1 MQESKLKIE
10 KNKYLNKARIE
21 ERLQQLFQCEQDGT
35 RYQGLKEVL
44 INRQYDISNEK
55 GISHLYQLLGEEQ
68 LNVLFEIGILIAYW
82 NTCIFFTFSDN
93 SVDRQKLEIKKKKIE
108 AHWLKA

>member
-44 INRQYDISNEK
+44 INTQYDISNEK

-68 LNVLFEIGILIAYW
+68 LNVLLEIGILIAYW
-82 NTCIFFTFSDN
+82 NTCISFTFSDN
-93 SVDRQKLEIKKKKIE
+93 SVDR
-108 AHWLKA
+108 

>member
-1 MQESKLKIE
+1 MQESKLKIG

-35 RYQGLKEVL
+35 RYQGLKVL

-68 LNVLFEIGILIAYW
+68 LNVLFEIGILIAY
-82 NTCIFFTFSDN
+82 
-93 SVDRQKLEIKKKKIE
+93 
-108 AHWLKA
+108 